1 VLKDAQ
7 LEISRLRVENK
18 ELKLANA
25 SLTAKSRGGSQTRK
39 TQNRGTTGSAEDDE
53 LVMTLGK
60 KFAVMHEL
68 WVESSAFLKP
78 RPPNIEADSTERF
91 TSDEQYDQGIIAELY
106 DVVPPKLHGSM
117 ENQPAFGKLV
127 RLPSH
132 LFRTD
137 ITQLGC

>member
-1 VLKDAQ
+1 VDL
-7 LEISRLRVENK
+7 RLR
-18 ELKLANA
+18 KLRTEEQQA
-25 SLTAKSRGGSQTRK
+25 
-39 TQNRGTTGSAEDDE
+39 DDK

-78 RPPNIEADSTERF
+78 QTPNIEADSTKWF
-91 TSDEQYDQGIIAELY
+91 TSNKQYDQGIIAELY
-106 DVVPPKLHGSM
+106 DVVPPKLHRSM

-132 LFRTD
+132 LFQTD
-137 ITQLGC
+137 ITQVTQLGC